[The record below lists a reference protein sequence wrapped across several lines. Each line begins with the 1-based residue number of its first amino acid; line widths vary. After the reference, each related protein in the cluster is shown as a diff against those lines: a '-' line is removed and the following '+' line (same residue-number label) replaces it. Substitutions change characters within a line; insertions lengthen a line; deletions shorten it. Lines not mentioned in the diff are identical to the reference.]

1 MMAMINKGL
10 DEMQVQRKNKIG
22 NQAFLMLFYLLL
34 IDIGLQGFGF
44 RWLEYP
50 ANVMVI
56 LMVCSGIYIVRLI
69 LANAFVGP
77 APEKQNPILKVLIT
91 VLLAMAVA
99 AVILLL
105 IKSAGFSDPVEV
117 ESRTASILFGSAGMA
132 IVIAVTTIVV
142 NRIQNRK
149 DGE

>member
-1 MMAMINKGL
+1 MAGVPGKCDGHFDGL
-10 DEMQVQRKNKIG
+10 
-22 NQAFLMLFYLLL
+22 
-34 IDIGLQGFGF
+34 FGD
-44 RWLEYP
+44 LYCP
-50 ANVMVI
+50 A
-56 LMVCSGIYIVRLI
+56 I